1 MSPGVSPEARDV
13 DEVIDRVARVMMSIR
28 FGSDAVAKGFAPT
41 ATAASTSGERS
52 HANGE
57 KYASHRHEDPPI
69 RLRRGSL
76 MHGVNVLG

>member
-13 DEVIDRVARVMMSIR
+13 DEVIDRGRSGDDVDPLRVGRRGEGIR
-28 FGSDAVAKGFAPT
+28 ADGYR
-41 ATAASTSGERS
+41 GEHQREHS

-69 RLRRGSL
+69 RLRRGAL
-76 MHGVNVLG
+76 MHRVNVLV